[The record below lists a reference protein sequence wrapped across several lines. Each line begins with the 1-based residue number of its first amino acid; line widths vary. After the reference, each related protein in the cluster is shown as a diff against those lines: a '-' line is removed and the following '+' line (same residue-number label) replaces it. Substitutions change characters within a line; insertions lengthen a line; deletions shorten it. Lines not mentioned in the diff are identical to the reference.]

1 MAQQH
6 FVWQETEREV
16 PAISNENEQQEVSS
30 MKIRDEVAKSAEM
43 CVIGAMLIDEKAL
56 ANVIQTLKP
65 EHFYFDELK
74 AMYQAIL
81 ELSSEGKSIDFVSVL
96 KKLVADSFYDEKQAK
111 QMLFECADL
120 VPSVS
125 QVESYAKTVVDSF
138 KARKL
143 QEIGARLAFD
153 GVFAENVNEVAGEVM
168 SELYEV
174 VSEQQ
179 KKRLKTVGDI
189 GIQVF
194 ECYSK
199 DEQDL
204 ENRSHTGFS
213 RLDEILKGMSA
224 GNLIILAA
232 RPKLGKTAFA
242 LSIAENVAKSGKAVA
257 FYSLEMGSSEIYER
271 LLSKRAKIPMNTLID
286 RCFRDK
292 RRPQKVRAEEI
303 NKIAE
308 AIDEI
313 CALPIRINDNPGCTV
328 NDIRLESRCV
338 AAQANLCTKS
348 CQERNLDSRDGEPPL
363 GLIVIDYLQL
373 MRSSKKFESRNLEV
387 GAICRE
393 LKCLASELCV
403 PILCLSQLN
412 RTSDEST
419 RPSPSELRDSGSI
432 EQDAN
437 KVILMWCIEKNLNER
452 GFVESKTIGVD
463 VALNRRGTTGVTLFN
478 SNGNYM
484 QFTELD
490 RKYEESKPKKIWR

>member
-1 MAQQH
+1 
-6 FVWQETEREV
+6 
-16 PAISNENEQQEVSS
+16 
-30 MKIRDEVAKSAEM
+30 MKTQDEVAKSAEM
-43 CVIGAMLIDEKAL
+43 CVIGAILIDEKAL

-74 AMYQAIL
+74 AAYQAIL

-96 KKLVADSFYDEKQAK
+96 KKLVAEGFYDEKQAK
-111 QMLFECADL
+111 QMLLECANL
-120 VPSVS
+120 VPSIS
-125 QVESYAKTVVDSF
+125 QAETYAKTVSDSF

-153 GVFAENVNEVAGEVM
+153 GVFAENVNEVADGIM

-174 VSEQQ
+174 VSEQH
-179 KKRLKTVGDI
+179 KKQLKTVGDI
-189 GIQVF
+189 GTQVF
-194 ECYSK
+194 EGYSN
-199 DEQDL
+199 DGQDL

-257 FYSLEMGSSEIYER
+257 FYSLEMESSEIYER
-271 LLSKRAKIPMNTLID
+271 LLSKRSKIPMNTLID
-286 RCFRDK
+286 RRFRDK
-292 RRPQKVRAEEI
+292 RRPKKIRDEEI

-308 AIDEI
+308 TIDEI
-313 CALPIRINDNPGCTV
+313 YSLPIKINDNPACTV
-328 NDIRLESRCV
+328 NDVRLESRLV
-338 AAQANLCTKS
+338 K
-348 CQERNLDSRDGEPPL
+348 DL

-373 MRSSKKFESRNLEV
+373 MRSTKRFENRNLEV
-387 GAICRE
+387 GSICRE
-393 LKCLASELCV
+393 LKCLASELGV

-437 KVILMWCIEKNLNER
+437 KVILMWSIEKNLNER
-452 GFVESKTIGVD
+452 GLVESKTIGVD

-478 SNGNYM
+478 FNGNYM
-484 QFTELD
+484 NFTELD
-490 RKYEESKPKKIWR
+490 RKYEEPKPKKTWR